1 MHALS
6 RAILALPLLLAV
18 SSADPVSE
26 GSFVDLIVVPIG
38 PVSLA
43 EFEADA
49 PPAPSADAG
58 TAAPAAA
65 KPEAPDKPKS
75 PGGGSGIHVKEQ
87 DPLEIAPSA
96 VFVKRSETEYFQIP
110 CSQNAIGSPVR
121 TPVKESE
128 VVLYR
133 RDGNQVNSFKE
144 LAKLTI
150 SQSGERVLVVL
161 TKPLN
166 EKKWSDPKV
175 SIFKLTR
182 TERPQLFFVNASQET
197 RCGVNVAGQTMGL
210 DPLKPLAWQCPPNA
224 EAAGVD
230 VALAMSSSEGGFLPM
245 FYQSNVELK
254 PHGTT
259 LFIPYGVT
267 AQESFRGGKFATGTF
282 SDEDF
287 RAASPIK
294 IGK

>member
-1 MHALS
+1 MKFLS
-6 RAILALPLLLAV
+6 RALVALPFVFDL
-18 SSADPVSE
+18 SSAAPISE
-26 GSFVDLIVVPIG
+26 GSHVDLIVVPVG

-43 EFEADA
+43 EFEADV
-49 PPAPSADAG
+49 PPAPAAATG
-58 TAAPAAA
+58 TAAPATPADPA
-65 KPEAPDKPKS
+65 KPQAPA
-75 PGGGSGIHVKEQ
+75 GGGSGVRVKEQ
-87 DPLEIAPSA
+87 DPAAIAPSA
-96 VFVKRSETEYFQIP
+96 LFVKRSETEYFQVP

-121 TPVKESE
+121 TPVKDSE
-128 VVLYR
+128 IVLYR

-144 LAKLTI
+144 VAKLTI
-150 SQSGERVLVVL
+150 GQSGERILVVL

-175 SIFKLTR
+175 SIFKLAR

-230 VALAMSSSEGGFLPM
+230 VALAMSSPDGGFLPM

-254 PHGTT
+254 PRATT

-287 RAASPIK
+287 RVASPYK

>member
-1 MHALS
+1 MKFLS
-6 RAILALPLLLAV
+6 RALVALPFVFDL
-18 SSADPVSE
+18 SSAAPISE
-26 GSFVDLIVVPIG
+26 GSHVDLIVVPVG

-43 EFEADA
+43 EFEADV
-49 PPAPSADAG
+49 PPAPAAATG
-58 TAAPAAA
+58 TAAPATPADPA
-65 KPEAPDKPKS
+65 KPQAPA
-75 PGGGSGIHVKEQ
+75 GGGSGVRVKEQ
-87 DPLEIAPSA
+87 DPAAIAPSA
-96 VFVKRSETEYFQIP
+96 LFVKRSETEYFQVP

-121 TPVKESE
+121 TPVKDSE
-128 VVLYR
+128 IVLYR

-144 LAKLTI
+144 VAKLTI
-150 SQSGERVLVVL
+150 GQSGERILVVL

-175 SIFKLTR
+175 SIFKLAR

-230 VALAMSSSEGGFLPM
+230 VALAMSSPDGGFLPM

-287 RAASPIK
+287 RVASPYK

>member
-1 MHALS
+1 MKFLS
-6 RAILALPLLLAV
+6 RALVALPFVFDL
-18 SSADPVSE
+18 SSAAPISE
-26 GSFVDLIVVPIG
+26 GSHVDLIVVPVG

-43 EFEADA
+43 EFEADV
-49 PPAPSADAG
+49 PPAPAAATG
-58 TAAPAAA
+58 TAAPATPADPA
-65 KPEAPDKPKS
+65 KPQAPA
-75 PGGGSGIHVKEQ
+75 GGGSGVRVKEQ
-87 DPLEIAPSA
+87 DPAAIAPFA
-96 VFVKRSETEYFQIP
+96 LFVKRSETEYFQVP

-121 TPVKESE
+121 TPVKDSE
-128 VVLYR
+128 IVLYR

-144 LAKLTI
+144 VAKLTI
-150 SQSGERVLVVL
+150 GQSGERILVVL

-175 SIFKLTR
+175 SIFKLAR

-230 VALAMSSSEGGFLPM
+230 VALAMSSPDGGFLPM

-287 RAASPIK
+287 RVASPYK

>member
-1 MHALS
+1 MKFLS
-6 RAILALPLLLAV
+6 RALVALPFVFDL
-18 SSADPVSE
+18 SSAAPISE
-26 GSFVDLIVVPIG
+26 GSHVDLIVVPVG

-43 EFEADA
+43 EFEADV
-49 PPAPSADAG
+49 PPAPAAATG
-58 TAAPAAA
+58 TAAPATPADPA
-65 KPEAPDKPKS
+65 KPQAPA
-75 PGGGSGIHVKEQ
+75 GGGSGVRVKEQ
-87 DPLEIAPSA
+87 DPAAIAPSA
-96 VFVKRSETEYFQIP
+96 LFVKRSETEYFQVP

-121 TPVKESE
+121 TPVKDSE
-128 VVLYR
+128 IVLYR
-133 RDGNQVNSFKE
+133 REGNQVNSFKE
-144 LAKLTI
+144 VAKLTI
-150 SQSGERVLVVL
+150 GQSGERILVVL

-175 SIFKLTR
+175 SIFKLAR

-230 VALAMSSSEGGFLPM
+230 VALAMSSPDGGFLPM

-254 PHGTT
+254 PRATT

-287 RAASPIK
+287 RVASPYK

>member
-1 MHALS
+1 MKFLS
-6 RAILALPLLLAV
+6 RALVALPFVFDL
-18 SSADPVSE
+18 SSAAPISE
-26 GSFVDLIVVPIG
+26 GSHVDLIVVPVG

-43 EFEADA
+43 EFEADVQ
-49 PPAPSADAG
+49 PAPAAATG
-58 TAAPAAA
+58 TAAPATPADPA
-65 KPEAPDKPKS
+65 KPQAPA
-75 PGGGSGIHVKEQ
+75 GGGSGVRVKEQ
-87 DPLEIAPSA
+87 DPAAIAPSA
-96 VFVKRSETEYFQIP
+96 LFVKRSETEYFQVP

-121 TPVKESE
+121 TPVKDSE
-128 VVLYR
+128 IVLYR
-133 RDGNQVNSFKE
+133 REGNQANSFKE
-144 LAKLTI
+144 VAKLTI
-150 SQSGERVLVVL
+150 GQSGERILVVL

-175 SIFKLTR
+175 SIFKLAR

-230 VALAMSSSEGGFLPM
+230 VALAMSSPDGGFLPM

-287 RAASPIK
+287 RVASPYK

>member
-1 MHALS
+1 MNPFRRALF
-6 RAILALPLLLAV
+6 ALPCCLGLA
-18 SSADPVSE
+18 SADPVSE
-26 GSFVDLIVVPIG
+26 GTYVDLIVVPIG
-38 PVSLA
+38 PVALA
-43 EFEADA
+43 EFEADT
-49 PPAPSADAG
+49 PPVPATGATATTAGKPTDPQKPQGPSG
-58 TAAPAAA
+58 
-65 KPEAPDKPKS
+65 
-75 PGGGSGIHVKEQ
+75 GGGSGVRVKAQ
-87 DPLEIAPSA
+87 DPAEIAPSA

-110 CSQNAIGSPVR
+110 CSQNAVGSPVR

-144 LAKLTI
+144 VAKLTI
-150 SQSGERVLVVL
+150 AQTGERVLVVL

-166 EKKWSDPKV
+166 EKKWNDPKA
-175 SIFKLTR
+175 SIFKLGR
-182 TERPQLFFVNASQET
+182 TERPQLFFVNASQESK
-197 RCGVNVAGQTMGL
+197 CGVNVAGQTMAL

-230 VALAMSSSEGGFLPM
+230 VALAMSSAQGGYLPM

-287 RAASPIK
+287 RAASPYK
-294 IGK
+294 VGK

>member
-1 MHALS
+1 MKFLS
-6 RAILALPLLLAV
+6 RALVALPFVFDL
-18 SSADPVSE
+18 SSAAPISE
-26 GSFVDLIVVPIG
+26 GSHVDLIVVPVG

-43 EFEADA
+43 EFEADV
-49 PPAPSADAG
+49 PPAPAAATG
-58 TAAPAAA
+58 TAAPATPADPA
-65 KPEAPDKPKS
+65 KPQAPA
-75 PGGGSGIHVKEQ
+75 GGGSGVRVKEQ
-87 DPLEIAPSA
+87 DPAAIAPSA
-96 VFVKRSETEYFQIP
+96 LFVKRSETEYFQVP

-121 TPVKESE
+121 TPVKDSE
-128 VVLYR
+128 IVLYR
-133 RDGNQVNSFKE
+133 REGNQANSFKE
-144 LAKLTI
+144 VAKLTI
-150 SQSGERVLVVL
+150 GQSGERILVVL

-175 SIFKLTR
+175 SIFKLAR

-230 VALAMSSSEGGFLPM
+230 VALAMSSPDGGFLPM

-287 RAASPIK
+287 RVASPYK

>member
-1 MHALS
+1 MKFLS
-6 RAILALPLLLAV
+6 RALVALPFALDL
-18 SSADPVSE
+18 SSAAPISE
-26 GSFVDLIVVPIG
+26 GSHVDLIVVPVG

-43 EFEADA
+43 EFEADV
-49 PPAPSADAG
+49 PPASAAATG
-58 TAAPAAA
+58 TAAPATPADPA
-65 KPEAPDKPKS
+65 KPQAPA
-75 PGGGSGIHVKEQ
+75 GGGSGVRVKEQ
-87 DPLEIAPSA
+87 DPAAIAPSA
-96 VFVKRSETEYFQIP
+96 LFVKRSETEYFQVP

-121 TPVKESE
+121 TPVKDSE
-128 VVLYR
+128 IVLFR
-133 RDGNQVNSFKE
+133 REGNQVNSFKE
-144 LAKLTI
+144 VAKLTI
-150 SQSGERVLVVL
+150 GQSGERILVVL

-175 SIFKLTR
+175 SIFKLAR
-182 TERPQLFFVNASQET
+182 TEQPQLFFVNASQET

-230 VALAMSSSEGGFLPM
+230 VALAMSSPDGGFLPM

-259 LFIPYGVT
+259 LFIPYGVN

-287 RAASPIK
+287 RVASPYK

>member
-1 MHALS
+1 
-6 RAILALPLLLAV
+6 V
-18 SSADPVSE
+18 
-26 GSFVDLIVVPIG
+26 
-38 PVSLA
+38 
-43 EFEADA
+43 
-49 PPAPSADAG
+49 
-58 TAAPAAA
+58 
-65 KPEAPDKPKS
+65 
-75 PGGGSGIHVKEQ
+75 
-87 DPLEIAPSA
+87 
-96 VFVKRSETEYFQIP
+96 
-110 CSQNAIGSPVR
+110 
-121 TPVKESE
+121 
-128 VVLYR
+128 
-133 RDGNQVNSFKE
+133 
-144 LAKLTI
+144 AKLTI
-150 SQSGERVLVVL
+150 GQSGERILVVL

-175 SIFKLTR
+175 SIFKLAR

-230 VALAMSSSEGGFLPM
+230 VALAMSSPDGGFLPM

-287 RAASPIK
+287 RVASPYK